1 MEKINTNS
9 VRLYNDIRS
18 LIIGYDLP
26 AINISLILEKISA
39 EMEHIVENEVKK
51 EREAEQFNTSN
62 GESEVTSSNTP
73 AAQ

>member
-1 MEKINTNS
+1 MNKINTNS
-9 VRLYNDIRS
+9 IKLYNDIKS
-18 LIIGYDLP
+18 LIINCDLP
-26 AINISLILEKISA
+26 AINVSLVLDKISA

-51 EREAEQFNTSN
+51 EREAEQFNMSN

>member
-1 MEKINTNS
+1 MNKINTNS
-9 VRLYNDIRS
+9 IKLYNDLKS
-18 LIIGYDLP
+18 LIINCDLP
-26 AINISLILEKISA
+26 AINVSLILDKISA